1 MFFFQTDYRHHSFSR
16 LEECKERIPLED
28 LNDRKPWSQHSK
40 PTYPAPPSTL
50 SVTPPAELEAYPS
63 SVYPSQPPP
72 ISPPT
77 SPSPDSLGYP
87 SHYPPWWNYWSAGYP
102 HQYPS
107 NLWQP
112 GAKPTSYSPPHP
124 PPIPASLPTS
134 GHDAQIAAALLKHTQ
149 SIVAR
154 RCRKCKC
161 PNCEDGTGAGH
172 GEKKR
177 QHICH
182 VPGCGKI
189 YGKTSHLKA
198 HLRWHAGDKP
208 FACGWMFCNKSFT
221 RSDELQ
227 RHLRTHTGEK
237 RFACNE
243 CGKRFTRSDHLNK
256 HLKTHEN
263 KKLEFMKPNP
273 GAEQDAPYLEDPE
286 NNREWRHP
294 TKFNAEL
301 YHGPN
306 S

>member
-1 MFFFQTDYRHHSFSR
+1 MHYNPHPYQTEHRLYSFSK
-16 LEECKERIPLED
+16 LEDCKERVPLED
-28 LNDRKPWSQHSK
+28 LNDRKPWSHHANKQSYQ
-40 PTYPAPPSTL
+40 TPPSTL

-72 ISPPT
+72 LSPPT
-77 SPSPDSLGYP
+77 SPSPDGSGYP
-87 SHYPPWWNYWSAGYP
+87 SPYPPWWNYWSGYP
-102 HQYPS
+102 HQYPP
-107 NLWQP
+107 NFWQP
-112 GAKPTSYSPPHP
+112 GAKPSSYSP
-124 PPIPASLPTS
+124 PPIPAPIPTA

-149 SIVAR
+149 SMVAR

-161 PNCEDGTGAGH
+161 PNCEDGSVAGH

-198 HLRWHAGDKP
+198 HLRWHAGDRP
-208 FACGWMFCNKSFT
+208 FVCSWMFCNKSFT

-237 RFACNE
+237 RFACIE

-256 HLKTHEN
+256 HLKTHEH

-273 GAEQDAPYLEDPE
+273 EDKMEAADLENIP
-286 NNREWRHP
+286 NNGEWRQP
-294 TKFNAEL
+294 VQFN
-301 YHGPN
+301 
-306 S
+306 SRIV